1 MMRIE
6 KKENSSFCVRD
17 RIIFLCHPLGTL
29 LGAVMRYRCM
39 KSLRRCLEMEQKLQN
54 TAILESVYRV
64 SCLVFLW
71 RQGLRY
77 RAVFY
82 RQ

>member
-1 MMRIE
+1 MMRM
-6 KKENSSFCVRD
+6 KKRKTAVFACVIVLFFCA
-17 RIIFLCHPLGTL
+17 IL
-29 LGAVMRYRCM
+29 LGLCWGSYEISVHE
-39 KSLRRCLEMEQKLQN
+39 SLRRCLEMEPKYRIRQF
-54 TAILESVYRV
+54 LESVYRV

-71 RQGLRY
+71 RQDLRY

>member
-1 MMRIE
+1 MMRM
-6 KKENSSFCVRD
+6 KKEKQQFCVRD
-17 RIIFLCHPLGTL
+17 RIIFLCHPSWDFA
-29 LGAVMRYRCM
+29 GAVMRYRCM
-39 KSLRRCLEMEQKLQN
+39 KSLRRCLEMEQKYRIRQF
-54 TAILESVYRV
+54 LESVYRV

>member
-1 MMRIE
+1 MMRM
-6 KKENSSFCVRD
+6 KKRKTAVFACVIVLFFCA
-17 RIIFLCHPLGTL
+17 ILLGLCWGSYEISVHEVIATL
-29 LGAVMRYRCM
+29 LG
-39 KSLRRCLEMEQKLQN
+39 N
-54 TAILESVYRV
+54 GV

>member
-1 MMRIE
+1 MMRM
-6 KKENSSFCVRD
+6 KKRKTAVFACVIVLFFCA
-17 RIIFLCHPLGTL
+17 IL
-29 LGAVMRYRCM
+29 LGLCWGSYEISVHEVIAT
-39 KSLRRCLEMEQKLQN
+39 LLEMEPKYRIRQF
-54 TAILESVYRV
+54 LESVYRV

-71 RQGLRY
+71 RQDLRY